1 MALDTPGPPAGQSP
15 GDHPG
20 AAGQGAADPAG
31 ADQPPVAVET
41 PPAAAA
47 ETPPAAAETPP
58 AAAVEAPPAPPPPAA
73 AAEAPPA
80 AAAAEGPGPAEPGK
94 RRRLLYATL
103 PGCWGALIFACL
115 SFTPSLLP
123 RGGIVQGL
131 VWGIT
136 AAIGYGLGVLAAWVW
151 RAFAD
156 RDPRRPRR
164 WAWLTFF
171 IAGGVV
177 LATAF
182 GLGQYW
188 QYEIRKLMG
197 VTDYNIPLVV
207 ASPFVAALIF
217 CLLLLIGRGLHGL
230 YRWLAKLLNRWIGR
244 RAAKAVGWVLVVG
257 LTYVIVSGLLL
268 QGFVSLMN
276 KAYSVRDTTTA
287 EGVHQPTTGLRS
299 GGQGSLVPWDSL
311 GYQGRNF
318 IGKGPSVSDIE
329 KFTHQ
334 PAMEPIR
341 IYAGLA
347 SAKGPQ
353 AQAALA
359 VQDLQRAGGFQRK
372 NLIVVTT
379 TGSGWVD
386 PALVDTVE
394 YLSGGDCA
402 TVAIQYSYLPS
413 WLSYLVDQSKA
424 LAAGRALFD
433 AVYGAWARL
442 PQDHRPR
449 LFVAGESLGSF
460 GGEAAFTGENDI
472 ANRTSGALF
481 AGPPNFNTLWQEF
494 TSNRQA
500 GSAEIQPIYAG
511 GRIVRFA
518 TDPATAIPPEGQP
531 WDGTRVLYLQHPSD
545 PIVWWSPHLIFSK
558 PDWIS
563 EPPGK
568 DVLNGMFW
576 MPFITFWQV
585 TADLP
590 FATGVPDGHGHR
602 YSAEYV
608 DGWNTV
614 MRPAG
619 LTSQDLASLRNIIS
633 KVR

>member
-1 MALDTPGPPAGQSP
+1 MARDMPGPPASPSP
-15 GDHPG
+15 GEHPD
-20 AAGQGAADPAG
+20 AAGQHGAGPAG
-31 ADQPPVAVET
+31 ASQPPVAVEA
-41 PPAAAA
+41 PPAEASQPPAAAEAPPAVAAA
-47 ETPPAAAETPP
+47 ETPPAAA
-58 AAAVEAPPAPPPPAA
+58 
-73 AAEAPPA
+73 
-80 AAAAEGPGPAEPGK
+80 AEGPQPSPEPGRPRK
-94 RRRLLYATL
+94 LLFVTL

-123 RGGIVQGL
+123 RGGVVQGL

-171 IAGGVV
+171 ITGGVL
-177 LATAF
+177 LAVAF

-207 ASPFVAALIF
+207 ASPFVAALVF

-268 QGFVSLMN
+268 NGFVSLMN

-287 EGVHQPTTGLRS
+287 EGVHQPTSSLRS
-299 GGQGSLVPWDSL
+299 GGPGSLVRWDSL

-318 IGKGPSVSDIE
+318 IGKGPTVSDIG

-347 SAKGPQ
+347 SADGPQ

-359 VQDLQRAGGFQRK
+359 VDDLQRAGGFQRK
-372 NLIVVTT
+372 NLVVVTT

-433 AVYGAWARL
+433 AVYGAWAKL
-442 PQDHRPR
+442 PPDHRPQ

-481 AGPPNFNTLWQEF
+481 AGPPNFNTLF
-494 TSNRQA
+494 RQFSDSRDA
-500 GSAEIQPIYAG
+500 GSPEVEPIYQD

-518 TDPATAIPPEGQP
+518 NDTTAGIPPAGQP
-531 WDGTRVLYLQHPSD
+531 WQGSRVLYMMHPSD

-568 DVLNGMFW
+568 DVLKGMFW
-576 MPFITFWQV
+576 MPLITFWQV

-608 DGWNTV
+608 DGWNAV

-619 LTSQDLASLRNIIS
+619 VTAQDLADLRKIIS
-633 KVR
+633 AVR

>member
-1 MALDTPGPPAGQSP
+1 MARDIPGPSAGPSP
-15 GDHPG
+15 GDHPDVTG
-20 AAGQGAADPAG
+20 QRAEDPAAAGQ
-31 ADQPPVAVET
+31 
-41 PPAAAA
+41 
-47 ETPPAAAETPP
+47 
-58 AAAVEAPPAPPPPAA
+58 PPPAA
-73 AAEAPPA
+73 EALPAVA
-80 AAAAEGPGPAEPGK
+80 AADGPQPAPEP
-94 RRRLLYATL
+94 RRHRKLLYVTL

-131 VWGIT
+131 VCGIT
-136 AAIGYGLGVLAAWVW
+136 AAIGYGVGLVAAWVW

-164 WAWLTFF
+164 WAWRTFA
-171 IAGGVV
+171 ISALVLYVV
-177 LATAF
+177 SFA
-182 GLGQYW
+182 LGQYW
-188 QYEIRKLMG
+188 QHEIRKLMG
-197 VTDYNIPLVV
+197 VTGYNIPLVV
-207 ASPFVAALIF
+207 ASPFIAALTF

-230 YRWLAKLLNRWIGR
+230 YRWLAKLLNRWIGQ
-244 RAAKAVGWVLVVG
+244 RAARAVGWVLVVG
-257 LTYVIVSGLLL
+257 LTYVVVSGLLL
-268 QGFVSLMN
+268 NGFVGIMN

-287 EGVHQPTTGLRS
+287 EGVHKPTTTLRS
-299 GGQGSLVPWDSL
+299 GGPSSLVRWDSL

-329 KFTHQ
+329 KFSHH

-347 SAKGPQ
+347 SADGAQ

-359 VQDLQRAGGFQRK
+359 VDDLQRAGGFQRK
-372 NLIVVTT
+372 SLLVVTT

-386 PALVDTVE
+386 PALVDSFE
-394 YLSGGDCA
+394 YLTGGDCA

-413 WLSYLVDQSKA
+413 WISYLVDQSKA

-433 AVYGAWARL
+433 AVYGVWAKM
-442 PQDHRPR
+442 PAGQRPK

-460 GGEAAFTGENDI
+460 GGEAAFTGENDL

-481 AGPPNFNTLWQEF
+481 AGPPNFNTLFREF
-494 TSNRQA
+494 SDDRDP
-500 GSAEIQPIYAG
+500 GSPEIQPIYQD
-511 GRIVRFA
+511 GRTVRFA
-518 TDPATAIPPEGQP
+518 NDPATAIPPEGRP
-531 WDGTRVLYLQHPSD
+531 WEGSRILYMMHPSD
-545 PIVWWSPHLIFSK
+545 PIVWWSPHLIFSE

-563 EPPGK
+563 EPPGR
-568 DVLNGMFW
+568 DVLKTMFW

-608 DGWNTV
+608 DGWNAV

-619 LTSQDLASLRNIIS
+619 ITPKDLSNLRKIIS
-633 KVR
+633 AVR

>member
-1 MALDTPGPPAGQSP
+1 MALDTPGPPAA
-15 GDHPG
+15 G
-20 AAGQGAADPAG
+20 AA
-31 ADQPPVAVET
+31 PVV
-41 PPAAAA
+41 
-47 ETPPAAAETPP
+47 
-58 AAAVEAPPAPPPPAA
+58 
-73 AAEAPPA
+73 
-80 AAAAEGPGPAEPGK
+80 AAAEGPQPPEPRK
-94 RRRLLYATL
+94 RRKLLYVTL
-103 PGCWGALIFACL
+103 PGGWGALIFACL

-156 RDPRRPRR
+156 RDPRWPRR
-164 WAWLTFF
+164 WAWVTFVI
-171 IAGGVV
+171 IASV
-177 LATAF
+177 LLVAAF
-182 GLGQYW
+182 AIGQYW

-197 VTDYNIPLVV
+197 VTDYSIPLVV

-230 YRWLAKLLNRWIGR
+230 YRWLAKLLNRGIGP

-257 LTYVIVSGLLL
+257 LTYVVVSGLLL

-276 KAYSVRDTTTA
+276 KAYSARDTTTA
-287 EGVHQPTTGLRS
+287 EGVHQPATGLRS
-299 GGQGSLVPWDSL
+299 GGPDSLAPWDSL

-318 IGKGPSVSDIE
+318 IGQGPSASDIE
-329 KFTHQ
+329 KVAHR

-347 SAKGPQ
+347 SASGAE

-359 VQDLQRAGGFQRK
+359 VDDLQRAGGLQRK
-372 NLIVVTT
+372 NLVVVTT

-433 AVYGAWARL
+433 AVYGVWAEL
-442 PQDHRPR
+442 PPDQRPR

-460 GGEAAFTGENDI
+460 GGEAAFTGQNDI

-481 AGPPNFNTLWQEF
+481 AGPPNFNTLFREF
-494 TSNRQA
+494 SDHREA
-500 GSAEIQPIYAG
+500 GSPEVQPIYAD

-518 TDPATAIPPEGQP
+518 NDTTTGIPPPGQP
-531 WDGTRVLYLQHPSD
+531 WGGSRVLYMMHPSD
-545 PIVWWSPHLIFSK
+545 PIVWWSPHLIFSR

-568 DVLNGMFW
+568 DVLKGMFW

-608 DGWNTV
+608 DGWNAV
-614 MRPAG
+614 MRPPGMTA
-619 LTSQDLASLRNIIS
+619 QDLAGLRKIIS
-633 KVR
+633 GVR

>member
-1 MALDTPGPPAGQSP
+1 MALDTPGSPTGPSSGEHPDGAGRS
-15 GDHPG
+15 
-20 AAGQGAADPAG
+20 AADSPE
-31 ADQPPVAVET
+31 ADQPPAAVQAF
-41 PPAAAA
+41 PAAAGA
-47 ETPPAAAETPP
+47 AAVAAPPAEAVPP
-58 AAAVEAPPAPPPPAA
+58 AEAALAAVEAAL
-73 AAEAPPA
+73 AAEEPQPP
-80 AAAAEGPGPAEPGK
+80 EPRK
-94 RRRLLYATL
+94 PRKLLYVTL

-123 RGGIVQGL
+123 RGGVVQGL

-171 IAGGVV
+171 ITGGVL
-177 LATAF
+177 LAVAF
-182 GLGQYW
+182 GFGQYW

-244 RAAKAVGWVLVVG
+244 RAARAVGWVLVVG
-257 LTYVIVSGLLL
+257 LTYVVVSGLLL
-268 QGFVSLMN
+268 QGFVGLMN

-287 EGVHQPTTGLRS
+287 EGVQQPTTSLRS
-299 GGQGSLVPWDSL
+299 GGPDSLVRWDSL

-318 IGKGPSVSDIE
+318 IGKGPSVADIE
-329 KFTHQ
+329 KFIPR

-347 SAKGPQ
+347 SASGPQ

-359 VQDLQRAGGFQRK
+359 VEDLQRAGGFQRK

-433 AVYGAWARL
+433 AVYGVWAKM
-442 PQDHRPR
+442 PPDHRPR

-472 ANRTSGALF
+472 ANRTNGALF
-481 AGPPNFNTLWQEF
+481 AGPPNFNTLFREF
-494 TSNRQA
+494 SDHRDAN
-500 GSAEIQPIYAG
+500 SPEVQPIYQD

-518 TDPATAIPPEGQP
+518 NDPTTGIPPEGQP
-531 WDGTRVLYLQHPSD
+531 WEGSRVLYMMHPSD
-545 PIVWWSPHLIFSK
+545 PIVWWSPHLIFSQ

-568 DVLNGMFW
+568 DVLKGMFW

-608 DGWNTV
+608 DGWNAV

-619 LTSQDLASLRNIIS
+619 MTAQDLASLRKIIS
-633 KVR
+633 GVR

>member
-1 MALDTPGPPAGQSP
+1 MARDTPVPPAGP
-15 GDHPG
+15 PLGEHPDV
-20 AAGQGAADPAG
+20 ADQRPSGPAG
-31 ADQPPVAVET
+31 ADH
-41 PPAAAA
+41 PAAAA
-47 ETPPAAAETPP
+47 EEPLAAVVLAPLPAAT
-58 AAAVEAPPAPPPPAA
+58 AAGPPPP
-73 AAEAPPA
+73 PQPRK
-80 AAAAEGPGPAEPGK
+80 P
-94 RRRLLYATL
+94 RRLVHLTL

-123 RGGIVQGL
+123 RGGIIQGL
-131 VWGIT
+131 VCGIT
-136 AAIGYGLGVLAAWVW
+136 AAIGYGLGVVAAWVW

-156 RDPRRPRR
+156 RDPRRPQR
-164 WAWLTFF
+164 WAWRTFV
-171 IAGGVV
+171 ITAVV
-177 LATAF
+177 LYVVSF

-188 QYEIRKLMG
+188 QHEIRKLMG
-197 VTDYNIPLVV
+197 VTDYSIPLVV
-207 ASPFVAALIF
+207 ASPFIAALIF

-230 YRWLAKLLNRWIGR
+230 YRWLAKLLNRGIGP

-257 LTYVIVSGLLL
+257 LTYVVVSGLLL
-268 QGFVSLMN
+268 NGFIGLMN

-287 EGVHQPTTGLRS
+287 EGVHQPTTALRS
-299 GGQGSLVPWDSL
+299 GGPGSLVRWDSL

-329 KFTHQ
+329 RLTHQ

-359 VQDLQRAGGFQRK
+359 VDDLERAGGFQRK
-372 NLIVVTT
+372 NLVVVTT

-413 WLSYLVDQSKA
+413 WISYLVDQSKA

-433 AVYGAWARL
+433 AVYGVWAKM
-442 PQDHRPR
+442 PADHRPK

-460 GGEAAFTGENDI
+460 GAEAAFTGENDL
-472 ANRTSGALF
+472 ANRTNGALF

-494 TSNRQA
+494 TGNRQA
-500 GSAEIQPIYAG
+500 GSPEIQPIYAG

-518 TDPATAIPPEGQP
+518 NNPTAAIPPNGQP
-531 WDGTRVLYLQHPSD
+531 WNGTRVLYMQHPSD
-545 PIVWWSPHLIFSK
+545 PIVWWSPHLIFSQ

-568 DVLNGMFW
+568 DVLKGMFW

-608 DGWNTV
+608 DGWNAV

-619 LTSQDLASLRNIIS
+619 ITSQQLTDLRKIIS
-633 KVR
+633 GVR

>member
-1 MALDTPGPPAGQSP
+1 M
-15 GDHPG
+15 
-20 AAGQGAADPAG
+20 
-31 ADQPPVAVET
+31 
-41 PPAAAA
+41 
-47 ETPPAAAETPP
+47 
-58 AAAVEAPPAPPPPAA
+58 
-73 AAEAPPA
+73 
-80 AAAAEGPGPAEPGK
+80 AEGSQLSPEPRK
-94 RRRLLYATL
+94 LLYVTL
-103 PGCWGALIFACL
+103 PGCWGGLIFACL

-131 VWGIT
+131 VCGIT
-136 AAIGYGLGVLAAWVW
+136 AAIGYGLGVLAAWLW

-171 IAGGVV
+171 TSAAVLYVV
-177 LATAF
+177 SF

-207 ASPFVAALIF
+207 ASPFIAALVF

-230 YRWLAKLLNRWIGR
+230 YRWLAKLLNHWIGP

-257 LTYVIVSGLLL
+257 STYLVVSGLLL
-268 QGFVSLMN
+268 QGFVNVMN
-276 KAYSVRDTTTA
+276 SAYSLRDTMTA
-287 EGVHQPTTGLRS
+287 EGVHQPATSLRS
-299 GGQGSLVPWDSL
+299 GGPGSLIPWDTL
-311 GYQGRNF
+311 GWQGRNF
-318 IGKGPSVSDIE
+318 IGKGLSVSDIE
-329 KFTHQ
+329 KFTHH

-347 SAKGPQ
+347 SAAGAR

-359 VQDLQRAGGFQRK
+359 VEDLQRAGGFQRK
-372 NLIVVTT
+372 NLVVVTT

-386 PALVDTVE
+386 PALVDSFE

-413 WLSYLVDQSKA
+413 WISYLVDQSKA

-433 AVYGAWARL
+433 AVYGTWSKL
-442 PQDHRPR
+442 PADHRPR
-449 LFVAGESLGSF
+449 LFAAGESLGSF
-460 GGEAAFTGENDI
+460 GGEAAFTGENDL

-481 AGPPNFNTLWQEF
+481 AGPPNFNALFREF
-494 TSNRQA
+494 SDDRDA
-500 GSAEIQPIYAG
+500 GSPEVQPIYQD

-518 TDPATAIPPEGQP
+518 NDPTTAIPPQGQAWEGS
-531 WDGTRVLYLQHPSD
+531 RILYMPHPSD
-545 PIVWWSPHLIFSK
+545 PIVWWSPHLILSE
-558 PDWIS
+558 PDWIG

-568 DVLNGMFW
+568 DVLKTMFW

-608 DGWNTV
+608 DGWNAV
-614 MRPAG
+614 MRPTG
-619 LTSQDLASLRNIIS
+619 ITSQDLASLRKSIAA
-633 KVR
+633 VR

>member
-1 MALDTPGPPAGQSP
+1 MALDTPGPPA
-15 GDHPG
+15 D
-20 AAGQGAADPAG
+20 
-31 ADQPPVAVET
+31 
-41 PPAAAA
+41 PPAAEAA
-47 ETPPAAAETPP
+47 PA
-58 AAAVEAPPAPPPPAA
+58 V
-73 AAEAPPA
+73 
-80 AAAAEGPGPAEPGK
+80 AAAEGPRAPEPRK
-94 RRRLLYATL
+94 RRRLRYVTL
-103 PGCWGALIFACL
+103 PGCWGALILACL

-136 AAIGYGLGVLAAWVW
+136 AAIGYGLGVLAAWIW

-164 WAWLTFF
+164 WAWLTFL
-171 IAGGVV
+171 ITGGVL
-177 LATAF
+177 LAVAF

-197 VTDYNIPLVV
+197 VTDYSIPLVV

-230 YRWLAKLLNRWIGR
+230 YRWLAKLLNRAIGP

-257 LTYVIVSGLLL
+257 LTYVVVSGLLL
-268 QGFVSLMN
+268 QGFIDLMN
-276 KAYSVRDTTTA
+276 NAYSARDTTTA
-287 EGVHQPTTGLRS
+287 EGVNQPATGLRS
-299 GGQGSLVPWDSL
+299 GGPGSVVPWDSL

-318 IGKGPSVSDIE
+318 IGRGPSVSDIG
-329 KFTHQ
+329 KFTHR

-347 SAKGPQ
+347 SASGAQ

-359 VQDLQRAGGFQRK
+359 VDDLQRAGGFQRK
-372 NLIVVTT
+372 NLVVVTT

-413 WLSYLVDQSKA
+413 WISYLVDQSKA

-433 AVYGAWARL
+433 AVYGAWAKL
-442 PQDHRPR
+442 PPGERPR

-460 GGEAAFTGENDI
+460 GGEAAFTGENDL
-472 ANRTSGALF
+472 ANRTAGALF
-481 AGPPNFNTLWQEF
+481 AGPPNFNTLF
-494 TSNRQA
+494 RQFSDHRDA
-500 GSAEIQPIYAG
+500 GSPEVQPIYAG

-518 TDPATAIPPEGQP
+518 NDTTAGIPPPGQP
-531 WDGTRVLYLQHPSD
+531 WEGSRVLYMMHPSD
-545 PIVWWSPHLIFSK
+545 PIVWWSPHLVFSQ

-563 EPPGK
+563 EPPGR
-568 DVLNGMFW
+568 DVLKGMFW
-576 MPFITFWQV
+576 MPFVTFWQV

-590 FATGVPDGHGHR
+590 FSTGVPDGHGHR
-602 YSAEYV
+602 Y
-608 DGWNTV
+608 
-614 MRPAG
+614 
-619 LTSQDLASLRNIIS
+619 
-633 KVR
+633 

>member
-1 MALDTPGPPAGQSP
+1 MARDIPGPSAGPSP
-15 GDHPG
+15 GDHPDVTG
-20 AAGQGAADPAG
+20 QRAEDPAAAGQ
-31 ADQPPVAVET
+31 
-41 PPAAAA
+41 
-47 ETPPAAAETPP
+47 
-58 AAAVEAPPAPPPPAA
+58 PPPAA
-73 AAEAPPA
+73 EALPA
-80 AAAAEGPGPAEPGK
+80 VATADGPQPAPEP
-94 RRRLLYATL
+94 RRHRKLLYVTL

-131 VWGIT
+131 VCGIT
-136 AAIGYGLGVLAAWVW
+136 AAIGYGVGLVAAWVW

-164 WAWLTFF
+164 WAWRTFA
-171 IAGGVV
+171 ISALVLYVV
-177 LATAF
+177 SFA
-182 GLGQYW
+182 LGQYW
-188 QYEIRKLMG
+188 QHEIRKLMG
-197 VTDYNIPLVV
+197 VTGYNIPLVV
-207 ASPFVAALIF
+207 ASPFIAALTF

-230 YRWLAKLLNRWIGR
+230 YRWLAKLLNRWIGQ
-244 RAAKAVGWVLVVG
+244 RAARAVGWVLVVG
-257 LTYVIVSGLLL
+257 LTYVVVSGLLL
-268 QGFVSLMN
+268 NGFVGIMN

-287 EGVHQPTTGLRS
+287 EGVHKPTTTLRS
-299 GGQGSLVPWDSL
+299 GGPSSLVRWDSL

-329 KFTHQ
+329 KFSHH

-347 SAKGPQ
+347 SADGAQ

-359 VQDLQRAGGFQRK
+359 VDDLQRAGGFQRK
-372 NLIVVTT
+372 SLLVVTT

-386 PALVDTVE
+386 PALVDSFE
-394 YLSGGDCA
+394 YLTGGDCA

-413 WLSYLVDQSKA
+413 WISYLVDQSKA

-433 AVYGAWARL
+433 AVYGVWAKM
-442 PQDHRPR
+442 PAGQRPK

-460 GGEAAFTGENDI
+460 GGEAAFTGENDL

-481 AGPPNFNTLWQEF
+481 AGPPNFNTLFREF
-494 TSNRQA
+494 SDDRDP
-500 GSAEIQPIYAG
+500 GSPEIQPIYQD
-511 GRIVRFA
+511 GRTVRFA
-518 TDPATAIPPEGQP
+518 NDPATAIPPEGRP
-531 WDGTRVLYLQHPSD
+531 WEGSRILYMMHPSD
-545 PIVWWSPHLIFSK
+545 PIVWWSPHLIFSE

-563 EPPGK
+563 EPPGR
-568 DVLNGMFW
+568 DVLKTMFW

-608 DGWNTV
+608 DGWNAV

-619 LTSQDLASLRNIIS
+619 ITPKDLSNLRKIIS
-633 KVR
+633 AVR

>member
-1 MALDTPGPPAGQSP
+1 MADQRPSG
-15 GDHPG
+15 
-20 AAGQGAADPAG
+20 PAG
-31 ADQPPVAVET
+31 ADH
-41 PPAAAA
+41 PAAAA
-47 ETPPAAAETPP
+47 EEPLAAVVLAPLPAAT
-58 AAAVEAPPAPPPPAA
+58 AAGPPPP
-73 AAEAPPA
+73 PQPRK
-80 AAAAEGPGPAEPGK
+80 P
-94 RRRLLYATL
+94 RRLVHLTL

-123 RGGIVQGL
+123 RGGIIQGL
-131 VWGIT
+131 VCGIT
-136 AAIGYGLGVLAAWVW
+136 AAIGYGLGVVAAWVW

-156 RDPRRPRR
+156 RDPRRPQR
-164 WAWLTFF
+164 WAWRTFV
-171 IAGGVV
+171 ITAVV
-177 LATAF
+177 LYVVSF

-188 QYEIRKLMG
+188 QHEIRKLMG
-197 VTDYNIPLVV
+197 VTDYSIPLVV
-207 ASPFVAALIF
+207 ASPFIAALIF

-230 YRWLAKLLNRWIGR
+230 YRWLAKLLNRGIGP

-257 LTYVIVSGLLL
+257 LTYVVVSGLLL
-268 QGFVSLMN
+268 NGFIGLMN

-287 EGVHQPTTGLRS
+287 EGVHQPTTALRS
-299 GGQGSLVPWDSL
+299 GGPGSLVRWDSL

-329 KFTHQ
+329 RLTHQ

-359 VQDLQRAGGFQRK
+359 VDDLERAGGFQRK
-372 NLIVVTT
+372 NLVVVTT

-413 WLSYLVDQSKA
+413 WISYLVDQSKA

-433 AVYGAWARL
+433 AVYGVWAKM
-442 PQDHRPR
+442 PADHRPK

-460 GGEAAFTGENDI
+460 GAEAAFTGENDL
-472 ANRTSGALF
+472 ANRTNGALF

-494 TSNRQA
+494 TGNRQA
-500 GSAEIQPIYAG
+500 GSPEIQPIYAG

-518 TDPATAIPPEGQP
+518 NNPTAAIPPNGQP
-531 WDGTRVLYLQHPSD
+531 WNGTRVLYMQHPSD
-545 PIVWWSPHLIFSK
+545 PIVWWSPHLIFSQ

-568 DVLNGMFW
+568 DVLKGMFW

-608 DGWNTV
+608 DGWNAV

-619 LTSQDLASLRNIIS
+619 ITSQQLTDLRKIIS
-633 KVR
+633 GVR